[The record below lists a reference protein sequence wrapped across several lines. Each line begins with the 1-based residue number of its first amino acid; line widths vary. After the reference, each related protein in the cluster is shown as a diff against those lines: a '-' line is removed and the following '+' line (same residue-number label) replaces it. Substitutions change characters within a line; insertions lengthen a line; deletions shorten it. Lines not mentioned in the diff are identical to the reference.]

1 MADWPSYRISFTRR
15 RELASTK
22 IYELSIWRFP
32 ESRPSWQG
40 SLMIDPLRD
49 APTEGE
55 SDNEDSVN
63 SEDEGEEEPLENAP
77 LPDRWNYSLC
87 DNPHEIPNIWCPDD
101 EESEGQPTHQYV
113 LQGVHPAEHDKRIP
127 QPMLLLKTFHKENA
141 EENLQKLWEWAM
153 STYHVPPPAS
163 LGDFG
168 RETLEG
174 LRSPLDRQD
183 HPLRTP
189 ELKGDRA
196 ALLAA
201 WKAVRS
207 YFPKQT

>member
-1 MADWPSYRISFTRR
+1 
-15 RELASTK
+15 
-22 IYELSIWRFP
+22 
-32 ESRPSWQG
+32 
-40 SLMIDPLRD
+40 
-49 APTEGE
+49 
-55 SDNEDSVN
+55 
-63 SEDEGEEEPLENAP
+63 
-77 LPDRWNYSLC
+77 
-87 DNPHEIPNIWCPDD
+87 
-101 EESEGQPTHQYV
+101 
-113 LQGVHPAEHDKRIP
+113 
-127 QPMLLLKTFHKENA
+127 MLLLKTFHKENA

-153 STYHVPPPAS
+153 STYHVPPPTS

-168 RETLEG
+168 RETLAG

-189 ELKGDRA
+189 KLKGDRA